1 MASPI
6 DQLGPGTGTA
16 NDPYIIKDLATLDAM
31 RNDNSAHYMM
41 VADVDIGGSLWE
53 PFDFYGVLDGRG
65 YTISNLQV
73 DKSAGGRAGFLR
85 IIYGEVHDLNIETGA
100 PVHVTGHEDDYC
112 GVLAADVFGGAR
124 VYRVCCRG
132 VVYSGGNR
140 AGGLVGRA
148 FNTNNPDVV
157 VRECV
162 ALVDVGGSSV
172 GGGFVGGLIGN
183 TTTSS
188 SSKPTLLWLMY
199 SPAISDSLA
208 FGSSATAPPEDH
220 VTFASTP
227 EGLAD
232 PGTYHDVYDFA
243 GESWEIVDDLPRV
256 KVRPVPIIEVAV
268 GGGGDT
274 PARVAGNVTINR
286 AGAARSLVVISED
299 GTGARRVAGQ
309 GESETDGAFD
319 ITFDGWGGD
328 VFVVALDEYGQAFE
342 ASAALNQGEIVHP
355 TTPNGYVYEVTTAG
369 TTGASEPTWSTDSAV
384 TSGGVTFNPLPYYR
398 PVASG
403 PLTAEPV

>member
-41 VADVDIGGSLWE
+41 VADVDIGGGLWE
-53 PFDFYGVLDGRG
+53 PFNFHGVLDGRG

-73 DKSAGGRAGFLR
+73 DKSAGGKAGFFLGLW
-85 IIYGEVHDLNIETGA
+85 GEVRDLNIETGA
-100 PVHVTGHEDDYC
+100 PTHVTGNSTSYC
-112 GVLAADVFGGAR
+112 GVLAGDLQEEGRA
-124 VYRVCCRG
+124 YRVCCKG
-132 VVYSGGNR
+132 KVISGGNR
-140 AGGLVGRA
+140 AGGIVGRA
-148 FNTNNPDVV
+148 AVAGRYDAII
-157 VRECV
+157 RECV
-162 ALVDVGGSSV
+162 SLVEMDTPASGNY
-172 GGGFVGGLIGN
+172 IGAVIGYTSTN
-183 TTTSS
+183 TDTA
-188 SSKPTLLWLMY
+188 PTLLWITY
-199 SPAISDSLA
+199 SSELSLQDA
-208 FGSSATAPPEDH
+208 VGSSSPEPSKGFEFYDLSE
-220 VTFASTP
+220 AD
-227 EGLAD
+227 LAD
-232 PGTYHDVYDFA
+232 SANYHDVYDFA
-243 GESWEIVDDLPRV
+243 GESWEIVDGLPRV

-309 GESETDGAFD
+309 GESETDGTFD
-319 ITFDGWGGD
+319 ITFDGWGRD